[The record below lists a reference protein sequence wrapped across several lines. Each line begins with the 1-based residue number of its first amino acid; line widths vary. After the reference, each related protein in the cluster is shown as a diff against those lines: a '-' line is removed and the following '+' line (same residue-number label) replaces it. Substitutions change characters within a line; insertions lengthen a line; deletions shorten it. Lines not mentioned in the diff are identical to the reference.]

1 MEPRVSGV
9 WGTFGLSCSV
19 DFAPKGCTRGFFV
32 AASVLEVSLDGP
44 RYLRQIRVL
53 VTNPGLRK
61 RSPFGSR
68 LGNTDTRIH
77 CLSKKKG
84 RKAAEG

>member
-9 WGTFGLSCSV
+9 WGIFSPPCSV

-32 AASVLEVSLDGP
+32 TASILEVSLDGP
-44 RYLRQIRVL
+44 HYLRQIRVL

-61 RSPFGSR
+61 LSPFGSR
-68 LGNTDTRIH
+68 LGNTDTSIH
-77 CLSKKKG
+77 CFSKKKG